1 MINISWKNVYEP
13 IRRSGIQ
20 ITIEK
25 KKNLKKYLNWKKID
39 KHWISLLRSILT
51 RKKFLITL

>member
-25 KKNLKKYLNWKKID
+25 KKNLKKYLNWK
-39 KHWISLLRSILT
+39 
-51 RKKFLITL
+51 

>member
-20 ITIEK
+20 TTIEK
-25 KKNLKKYLNWKKID
+25 KKNLKKYLSWRKID

-51 RKKFLITL
+51 RKKFLVTL